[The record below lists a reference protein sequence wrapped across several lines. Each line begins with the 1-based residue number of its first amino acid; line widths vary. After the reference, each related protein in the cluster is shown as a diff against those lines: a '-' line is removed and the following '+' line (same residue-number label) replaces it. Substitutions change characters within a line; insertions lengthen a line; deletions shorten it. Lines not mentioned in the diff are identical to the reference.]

1 MADVSSMNAVALGNS
16 RRTQVREM
24 NERIQAHNNDV
35 ANQISAIKDQ
45 AQTTNTITQA
55 KDTAQGL
62 WTGASMPSK
71 IQAYKDWKASKT
83 ASNPTTQSEQ
93 TTTQTAQEN
102 APENDATT
110 PAQNTTEPP
119 AEPVAEGSPSGASVS
134 EEADNVG
141 SKLTSG
147 APKGALSEAGETAF
161 EKAGKGA
168 GVLGAAAV
176 GGMDIYNDIKAG
188 KIAGNNDW
196 EKAGN
201 LLQIGGSVA
210 DIVGTFY
217 PPAKLLGGVLD
228 LTAGALDEV
237 GGATDDT
244 ADKQEDTIQQTE
256 TEQTI
261 AAPETATTTGGGVS

>member
-1 MADVSSMNAVALGNS
+1 MADVSSMNAIALGNS
-16 RRTQVREM
+16 RRQAVRDM

-35 ANQISAIKDQ
+35 ANQISQIKDQ
-45 AQTTNTITQA
+45 VKTANTITQA

-62 WTGASMPSK
+62 WTGANMLDK
-71 IQAYKDWKASKT
+71 IKAYKDWKASKQ
-83 ASNPTTQSEQ
+83 ASNPTSQSEQ
-93 TTTQTAQEN
+93 TTRQTAQEN
-102 APENDATT
+102 APEGDATT

-119 AEPVAEGSPSGASVS
+119 AEPVAEGSPSGAGLS
-134 EEADNVG
+134 EEAENVG
-141 SKLTSG
+141 SKIS
-147 APKGALSEAGETAF
+147 APKGALTDAGESAF
-161 EKAGKGA
+161 EKVGKGA

-176 GGMDIYNDIKAG
+176 GGLDVYNDFKG
-188 KIAGNNDW
+188 GFHLAGNNDW
-196 EKAGN
+196 QKAGN

-228 LTAGALDEV
+228 LTSGALDEV

-244 ADKQEDTIQQTE
+244 ADKQEDKIQQSE
-256 TEQTI
+256 TEQSI